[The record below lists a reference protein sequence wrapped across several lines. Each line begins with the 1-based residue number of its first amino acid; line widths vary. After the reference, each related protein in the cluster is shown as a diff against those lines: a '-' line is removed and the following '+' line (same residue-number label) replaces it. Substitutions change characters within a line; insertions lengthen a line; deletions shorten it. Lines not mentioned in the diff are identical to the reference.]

1 MKIPGRKDRLS
12 FFQNLYTEARAAQDE
27 AFDMLERHF
36 KQYRGDPTIDGNA
49 GSAPEDATVVR
60 NITYELIESQI
71 TTYIPT
77 AKCVPMSASDR
88 GDVLSLSIEKTVSA
102 YRNKLPFEELNDQ
115 DERNTYVYG
124 GSVWLVEWD
133 ESIITHDTA
142 GDIKISCISP
152 RHFVGQPYIYN
163 IDDMEYLF
171 VEFETTKEDLVR
183 KYGVSE
189 KDAEET
195 VNEKSGDDDT
205 ATMVAC
211 YYKDEDDNICQYIWS
226 GDVEL
231 RDMPDYYSRKRK
243 YCKRCE
249 KKKQLCECEKPSFV
263 LLDEEYEE
271 LSADIVR
278 SDGIVIPARMPVF
291 DEYGQPI
298 YEEVDEPILDDAG
311 QAIAVFDEVSGV
323 TLPMTEKVPVAKT
336 EPTRL
341 PFYKPKSFPVV
352 IRKNTAKEDSVL
364 GQSDC
369 EFIRPQQ
376 QAINKVESRI
386 VQKLVRA
393 GITPF
398 IPEDATVTLNNAVF
412 GQLIRVKPGEQ
423 HQYGVINT
431 QVDITNDIAEA
442 ERLYDQAKRILGISD
457 SFQGHYDA
465 SAKSGIAKQ
474 TAAAQSAGRL
484 DSKRALKNAAY
495 ARFDR
500 IMFELLLA
508 FADEPRP
515 VSYKD
520 ALGRSQEVQFN
531 RYDFLALDDNFE
543 WYFDD
548 EYLFS
553 ADASVDVF
561 TDRATLWEVNL
572 SNFQMGTYGNPQ
584 DPKVQ
589 LNYWLAQQK
598 AHYPGAQDNVERVQ
612 RLIEEQAV
620 MQRMQQQMAALESEN
635 ANRAA
640 YSDRLYEAARAQEA
654 ELRQHEKY
662 AKYVEDEINKMNSEA
677 GANG

>member
-1 MKIPGRKDRLS
+1 MKVPGRKERLS
-12 FFQNLYTEARAAQDE
+12 FFKDLYTDAKAAQED
-27 AFDMLERHF
+27 AFALLERHYN
-36 KQYRGDPTIDGNA
+36 QYRGDPTIDGNA

-71 TTYIPT
+71 DTNIPT
-77 AKCVPMSASDR
+77 AKCDPRSISDR
-88 GDVLSLSIEKTVSA
+88 GDVLSTNVEKTLA
-102 YRNKLPFEELNDQ
+102 ALRNKLPMEEMNDL
-115 DERNTYVYG
+115 DERYTYIYG

-133 ESIITHDTA
+133 ESIMTHDTV
-142 GDIKISCISP
+142 GDIKVSCISP

-163 IDDMEYLF
+163 TDDMEYLF

-183 KYGVSE
+183 KYGVSF
-189 KDAEET
+189 KVAEES
-195 VNEKSGDDDT
+195 VNDTSGDDDT
-205 ATMVAC
+205 ATLYVC
-211 YYKDEDDNICQYIWS
+211 YYKDEEDNICQYIWS

-231 RDMPDYYSRKRK
+231 RDMPNYYSRKRE

-271 LSADIVR
+271 LSADIIL
-278 SDGIVIPARMPVF
+278 SDGETTIPAVMPVL
-291 DEYGQPI
+291 DEYGQPV
-298 YEEVDEPILDDAG
+298 YEEVDEPILDEAG
-311 QAIAVFDEVSGV
+311 QAMAAFDVASGM
-323 TLPMTEKVPVAKT
+323 TLPMTERVPVAKT
-336 EPTRL
+336 QPTRL

-352 IRKNTAKEDSVL
+352 IRKNTSKEDSIL

-386 VQKLVRA
+386 MQKLMRA
-393 GITPF
+393 GITPY
-398 IPEDATVTLNNAVF
+398 IPEDASITLNNSVF
-412 GQLIRVKPGEQ
+412 GQVIRVKPGE
-423 HQYGVINT
+423 HLQYGVIDT
-431 QVDITNDIAEA
+431 QTEISRDIMEA
-442 ERLYDQAKRILGISD
+442 ERLYDHAKRMLGISD

-484 DSKRALKNAAY
+484 LSKRALKNAAW
-495 ARFDR
+495 ARMDR

-520 ALGRSQEVQFN
+520 ALGRVQEVQFN

-553 ADASVDVF
+553 ADASADLSAN
-561 TDRATLWEVNL
+561 REAMWEINL
-572 SNFQMGTYGNPQ
+572 NNFRMGTYGNPE

-589 LNYWLAQQK
+589 LNYWLAQQR
-598 AHYPGAQDNVERVQ
+598 AHYPGAQENVERV
-612 RLIEEQAV
+612 RALIEEQAV
-620 MQRMQQQMAALESEN
+620 MQQMQQQMQAQAAALEQES
-635 ANRAA
+635 AA
-640 YSDRLYEAARAQEA
+640 GAELREQVAAQEA
-654 ELRQHEKY
+654 ELRNHEAY
-662 AKYVEDEINKMNSEA
+662 AKYVEEEIRKTNEEI
-677 GANG
+677 